1 MFIQRTRI
9 LPMAQI
15 RKQTKTNAVER
26 RGMIDT
32 YDSLLRQ
39 SHLDSQR
46 HRHTPTPAEHT
57 RRPHR

>member
-1 MFIQRTRI
+1 
-9 LPMAQI
+9 MAQI